1 MMALPQNGCQKF
13 TFNNDYL
20 IGAAPLPNNPDGGNK
35 PGDSSPERCV
45 SEADPA
51 GFKLSP
57 GSPARDTDT
66 VIADN
71 GGKDDAGAAVSET
84 ELPAGAMKNP
94 SFCKSMINCDNW
106 ITDSGL
112 LIGL

>member
-51 GFKLSP
+51 GFNSLRVRLRAM
-57 GSPARDTDT
+57 PAKSLRIT
-66 VIADN
+66 
-71 GGKDDAGAAVSET
+71 AVKVM
-84 ELPAGAMKNP
+84 PAQ
-94 SFCKSMINCDNW
+94 S
-106 ITDSGL
+106 
-112 LIGL
+112 

>member
-20 IGAAPLPNNPDGGNK
+20 IGAAPMPNNPDGGNK

-45 SEADPA
+45 READPA

-57 GSPARDTDT
+57 GSPARNAGK

-71 GGKDDAGAAVSET
+71 GGKGYAGAVVSET
-84 ELPAGAMKNP
+84 ELLAG
-94 SFCKSMINCDNW
+94 
-106 ITDSGL
+106 L
-112 LIGL
+112 